1 MDGYKGPL
9 GELPNMRWCGETNR
23 YYAAKG
29 SAPYQ
34 AESAQSHCV
43 NSGDIDRILTRPV
56 DKRIVDTLPRL
67 AGGGKKRGRAQ
78 SVECSICYKS
88 SIHHTMDPRMRFVSL
103 PCSHAF
109 HLYCIDEWLVKRNG
123 SCPLCRQVVDISLE
137 TAAKSVM
144 TTQ

>member
-23 YYAAKG
+23 YYAAKDWV
-29 SAPYQ
+29 PYQ
-34 AESAQSHCV
+34 AESAQSR
-43 NSGDIDRILTRPV
+43 SATFADIDRILKRPV
-56 DKRIVDTLPRL
+56 DKRIVETLPRL
-67 AGGGKKRGRAQ
+67 NKRGRAQ

-88 SIHHTMDPRMRFVSL
+88 SVHHTMDPRMRFVSL

-123 SCPLCRQVVDISLE
+123 SCPLCRQAVDISLE
-137 TAAKSVM
+137 TAAKSFM